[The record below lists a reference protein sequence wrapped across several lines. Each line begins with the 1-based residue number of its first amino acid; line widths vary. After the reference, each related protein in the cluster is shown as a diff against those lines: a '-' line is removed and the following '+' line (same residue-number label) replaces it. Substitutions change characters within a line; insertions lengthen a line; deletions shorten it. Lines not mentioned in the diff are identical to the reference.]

1 MLHCSTKRRTVRPL
15 TRLGTAS
22 AYFATPHWEL
32 GIAMLKGKSA
42 LVTGS
47 TSGIGLAIAR
57 ALAAEG
63 ANVTINGFGDKAAIE
78 QERAG
83 IEKEFGVKASY
94 SAADMSKPA
103 EIAAMIRSAE
113 QAFGALDVLVNNAGI
128 QHVAPIE
135 EFPIEKWDQIIAIG
149 LSAAFHAIRTAVP
162 GMKARK
168 WGRII
173 NTASAHSL
181 VASPFKAAYVSAKHG
196 LAGLTKTV
204 ALEVATFGIT
214 ANCISPGYVWTP
226 LVEKQIPDTM
236 KARGL
241 TAEQVKRDVLLA
253 AQPTK
258 EFVTVDEVAAL
269 AVYLCSDAAKSIT
282 GANLSIDGGWTAE

>member
-1 MLHCSTKRRTVRPL
+1 
-15 TRLGTAS
+15 
-22 AYFATPHWEL
+22 
-32 GIAMLKGKSA
+32 MLKGKSA

-47 TSGIGLAIAR
+47 TSGIGLAMAR
-57 ALAAEG
+57 AFAEQG
-63 ANVTINGFGDKAAIE
+63 ANITINGFGDKDA
-78 QERAG
+78 
-83 IEKEFGVKASY
+83 IEKERSSIEKDFGVKAAY
-94 SAADMSKPA
+94 SPADMTKPDQIADMIKKA
-103 EIAAMIRSAE
+103 ESTY
-113 QAFGALDVLVNNAGI
+113 GSLDVLVNNAGI

-135 EFPIEKWDQIIAIG
+135 EFPIDQWNLIIAIN
-149 LSAAFHAIRTAVP
+149 LVSAFHTIRTAVP

-181 VASPFKAAYVSAKHG
+181 VASPFKSAYVTAKHG

-236 KARGL
+236 KARNM

-258 EFVTVDEVAAL
+258 EFVTVDQVADL
-269 AVYLCSDAAKSIT
+269 ACYLASDAAKSIT
-282 GANLSIDGGWTAE
+282 GANISIDGGWTAE